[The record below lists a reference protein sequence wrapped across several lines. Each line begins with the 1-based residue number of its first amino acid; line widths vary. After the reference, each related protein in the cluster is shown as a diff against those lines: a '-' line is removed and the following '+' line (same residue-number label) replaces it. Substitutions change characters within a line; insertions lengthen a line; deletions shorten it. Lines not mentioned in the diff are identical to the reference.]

1 MDIEM
6 EESKEARDFE
16 MDHSP
21 VFGQDPNEK
30 ETKPDVD
37 IGTLAKP
44 ILNQH
49 NQSLGFETMYSSSLK
64 SN

>member
-21 VFGQDPNEK
+21 VFGQDLDENEA
-30 ETKPDVD
+30 KPDVD
-37 IGTLAKP
+37 ARTLANP
-44 ILNQH
+44 TLNQH